1 MTSPIGT
8 SRHSPRRNISGRY
21 WGHSGHGSVSIRLDS
36 RLDHLLDQHRMP
48 PEMNKHEDIAKA
60 LKARL
65 SELTGRVSEID
76 SELRKPL
83 PADSEDRATDLE
95 NQDALEGIENSENQ
109 EIQQIGQ
116 ALKRIA
122 EGTYGVC
129 TQCGADIDPKR
140 LKALP
145 NATRCIS
152 CAA

>member
-1 MTSPIGT
+1 MPTKSM
-8 SRHSPRRNISGRY
+8 RVCLWKYSGN
-21 WGHSGHGSVSIRLDS
+21 GSVSIRLRS
-36 RLDHLLDQHRMP
+36 RRDHP
-48 PEMNKHEDIAKA
+48 PPSWDYTKVKKHEDIAKT

-65 SELTGRVSEID
+65 SELRGHLAEID

-83 PADSEDRATDLE
+83 SADSEERAIDLE
-95 NQDALEGIENSENQ
+95 NQDALEAIENSEIR
-109 EIQQIGQ
+109 EIQQIGE

-122 EGTYGVC
+122 EGTYGIC
-129 TQCGADIDPKR
+129 SQCGADIDPKR

>member
-1 MTSPIGT
+1 MA
-8 SRHSPRRNISGRY
+8 RNAVR
-21 WGHSGHGSVSIRLDS
+21 IRLDS
-36 RLDHLLDQHRMP
+36 RLNHRLAHHRMP
-48 PEMNKHEDIAKA
+48 PEMNMHEDIAKA

-65 SELTGRVSEID
+65 SELTGRVAEID
-76 SELRKPL
+76 RELRKPL
-83 PADSEDRATDLE
+83 SADSEDRATDLE
-95 NQDALEGIENSENQ
+95 NQDALEGIENAENQ
-109 EIQQIGQ
+109 EIQQIGE

-129 TQCGADIDPKR
+129 VQCGADIDPKR

>member
-1 MTSPIGT
+1 
-8 SRHSPRRNISGRY
+8 
-21 WGHSGHGSVSIRLDS
+21 
-36 RLDHLLDQHRMP
+36 MP
-48 PEMNKHEDIAKA
+48 PDMNKYEDIAKA

-65 SELTGRVSEID
+65 SELTGRIAEID
-76 SELRKPL
+76 SERRKPL
-83 PADSEDRATDLE
+83 SADLEEQAIDLE
-95 NQDALEGIENSENQ
+95 NQDALEGIENSEIQ
-109 EIQQIGQ
+109 EIQQIEE

-129 TQCGADIDPKR
+129 TRCGADIDPKR